1 MATLL
6 HFVTHKIKLYENQY
20 LRDDIIF
27 ETKFEFISLLGN
39 IHMDLGNIIFDD
51 KDEVKEEMICS
62 KIHDISYIA
71 DLLL

>member
-20 LRDDIIF
+20 LRDDIIS

-51 KDEVKEEMICS
+51 KDEVKEVMICS